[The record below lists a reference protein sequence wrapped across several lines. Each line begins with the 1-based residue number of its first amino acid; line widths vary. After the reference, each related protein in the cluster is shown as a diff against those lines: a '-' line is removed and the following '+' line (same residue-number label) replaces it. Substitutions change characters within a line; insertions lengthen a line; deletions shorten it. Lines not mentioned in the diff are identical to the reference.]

1 MAGATKAELD
11 ALRGRIG
18 QILMSP
24 QCQKVNFTF
33 DSVYV
38 DGSSF
43 CYVALAGLSGSGF
56 KVQVNAAQSS
66 EAMYLPSS
74 NTFVFKNAGYGS
86 SAKPFEMMTIVHEST
101 HALIDAKKRRTLM
114 LANEVCAY
122 IAGALFNQFR
132 KDEGLQSFDGS
143 TQPSGGIY
151 REAHEVAAKMS
162 RIMKQYQ
169 LYELLQSH
177 GQRHS
182 GRRARRRRESQFD
195 ALQQGRFLR
204 RKRTVAVERRS
215 NACRSRA
222 SRINPRLLSRV
233 HLGYSFR
240 AMSGA
245 LHAVH
250 KSELSPL

>member
-74 NTFVFKNAGYGS
+74 NTFVFKIAGYGS

-162 RIMKQYQ
+162 RIMKQYNYTSCYNLMGSDTQ
-169 LYELLQSH
+169 VAALVAAVKASSTRYNKDDSYGE
-177 GQRHS
+177 S
-182 GRRARRRRESQFD
+182 G
-195 ALQQGRFLR
+195 
-204 RKRTVAVERRS
+204 
-215 NACRSRA
+215 
-222 SRINPRLLSRV
+222 LS
-233 HLGYSFR
+233 L
-240 AMSGA
+240 
-245 LHAVH
+245 
-250 KSELSPL
+250 